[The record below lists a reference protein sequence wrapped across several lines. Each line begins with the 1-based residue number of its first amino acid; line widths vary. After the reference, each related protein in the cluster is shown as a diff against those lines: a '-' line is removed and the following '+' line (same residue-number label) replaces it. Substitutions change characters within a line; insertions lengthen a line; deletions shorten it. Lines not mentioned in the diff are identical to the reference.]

1 MRETIDR
8 FVWIE
13 DLFAK
18 RRSDQPQGVAILR
31 LKGQRVSKGV
41 LVTSN
46 IKPIFLSIK
55 ASQS

>member
-1 MRETIDR
+1 MRETFDR

-13 DLFAK
+13 DSFAK
-18 RRSDQPQGVAILR
+18 RRSDQPQGVAISR
-31 LKGQRVSKGV
+31 LKEQRVSKGV